1 MVVAEME
8 DASSATTTSARRR
21 GRQVAL
27 QVLYAADL
35 GRGKASELSGSE
47 VISKDPQEVFDQVA
61 SHFEMPAAAR
71 AFALAVVLGVR
82 EGLESIDAQV
92 TAHSENWRLD
102 RMAVVDRN
110 ILRLGT
116 WELMETDTPVPVIL
130 DEAIDL
136 ARRFADETSTS
147 FVNGIL
153 DAIARTTRGRG

>member
-1 MVVAEME
+1 ME
-8 DASSATTTSARRR
+8 DASSSTTTSARRR

-35 GRGKASELSGSE
+35 GHRKTSDLSGPEAISE
-47 VISKDPQEVFDQVA
+47 DPQAVFEQVA

-71 AFALAVVLGVR
+71 AFALSVVLGVR
-82 EGLESIDAQV
+82 EGLGPIDEQV
-92 TAHSENWRLD
+92 RAHSENWRLE

-116 WELMETDTPVPVIL
+116 WELMKTDTPVPVVL

-153 DAIARTTRGRG
+153 DAIARTTRGRV